1 MARIEWKVNIYIY
14 VYIYIERQ
22 DNVREREDNVYIY
35 IYIVTLKYTKYG
47 ILTKIVKWE
56 GFETCMFFVLQDD

>member
-1 MARIEWKVNIYIY
+1 MSE
-14 VYIYIERQ
+14 
-22 DNVREREDNVYIY
+22 RERIMCIY